1 MDNHQSSSA
10 DFEIAEFLKI
20 ILERKI
26 LIISMSFLGGLLFAS
41 LSLLIPNS
49 YKSEAMLTPEDNDSN
64 MQLLRQYAGLASIA
78 GIDLRGD
85 SEDLSEE
92 AVERIQS
99 FAFFNEFI
107 LPHVKKQDLIALRK
121 WDAKT
126 DTYIYKKR
134 KFDADQE
141 KWIRRVRFP
150 KQVIPTA
157 QEAYKKWTKHLSIDQ
172 DKRTGFVTIS
182 ITHRSSKLAKSWLDL
197 IILEINRSMREEDKI
212 KALKALDFL
221 QNESKKVNYAEIDL
235 AISALQE
242 EELKSLMMIE
252 VNEDYVFSIIETPVA
267 KEKKSWPPRS
277 IIAILGAVI
286 GFLLSAFYIYFR
298 DNKKVSQLK
307 Y

>member
-1 MDNHQSSSA
+1 
-10 DFEIAEFLKI
+10 
-20 ILERKI
+20 
-26 LIISMSFLGGLLFAS
+26 MSFLGGLLFAS

-78 GIDLRGD
+78 GIDLRGESD
-85 SEDLSEE
+85 DLSEE

-141 KWIRRVRFP
+141 KWIRKVRFP

-157 QEAYKKWTKHLSIDQ
+157 QEAYKKWTDHAVCEASPVSQFIHEYPELSEVMI
-172 DKRTGFVTIS
+172 TIVT
-182 ITHRSSKLAKSWLDL
+182 L
-197 IILEINRSMREEDKI
+197 
-212 KALKALDFL
+212 F
-221 QNESKKVNYAEIDL
+221 
-235 AISALQE
+235 
-242 EELKSLMMIE
+242 
-252 VNEDYVFSIIETPVA
+252 
-267 KEKKSWPPRS
+267 
-277 IIAILGAVI
+277 ILGALRAGVHIVLPYYLTTAVI
-286 GFLLSAFYIYFR
+286 EVWT
-298 DNKKVSQLK
+298 K
-307 Y
+307 